1 MRSGAGMHLAL
12 LLLATLPL
20 AMVALVTMGVSCL
33 KTVLSV
39 HYLPSH
45 RAHNA
50 LLYTEQRKSLTS
62 WPKLKLFLPLQK
74 KKKKGKI
81 R

>member
-1 MRSGAGMHLAL
+1 MRNGAGMHLAL

-20 AMVALVTMGVSCL
+20 AMAALVTMGVSCL
-33 KTVLSV
+33 KTLLSV

-45 RAHNA
+45 HAHNA

-62 WPKLKLFLPLQK
+62 WPKLVISSITK
-74 KKKKGKI
+74 KKEKFNDL
-81 R
+81 